1 MGHRPDHWPA
11 VHTDFFSGQRLPIC
25 NRVGLFV
32 PPFQAE
38 GNTAG
43 NAAYNNATFASG
55 INFPGRQF
63 HCLSLPPLLFGVM

>member
-11 VHTDFFSGQRLPIC
+11 VHTDFFSGQRLPIR
-25 NRVGLFV
+25 NRVGLFF

-38 GNTAG
+38 RNTAG

-55 INFPGRQF
+55 INF
-63 HCLSLPPLLFGVM
+63 LSGNSIAFRYRLSFSV